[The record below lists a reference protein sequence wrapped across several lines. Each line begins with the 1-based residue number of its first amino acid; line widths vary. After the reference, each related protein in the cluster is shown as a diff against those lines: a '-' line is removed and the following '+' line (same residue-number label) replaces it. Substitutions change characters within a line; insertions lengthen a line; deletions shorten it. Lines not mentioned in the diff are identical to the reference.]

1 MNLQIYEFKILG
13 IWKYNKIIFRQEA
26 RNKKMENKINENQG
40 SADNSDLNVPQNNPA
55 PLVSEPVTNNEN
67 VSQSQV
73 KYAGFWIRFV
83 AVIIDGII
91 VFFISLPLIVIFKFV
106 LSIESS
112 GFLNLLSSLISWGY
126 YIYMTDKYQAT
137 LGKKAM
143 GIMVVD
149 ESLAKASLG
158 NIVLRETVG
167 KIVSAIILLIGY
179 IMAAFTSKKRALH
192 DLIAGTVVIYRN

>member
-1 MNLQIYEFKILG
+1 MEEQKD
-13 IWKYNKIIFRQEA
+13 
-26 RNKKMENKINENQG
+26 MENKINENG
-40 SADNSDLNVPQNNPA
+40 GDMNSPELSVSQNKPA
-55 PLVSEPVTNNEN
+55 PLVSEPVLDVES
-67 VSQSQV
+67 VSQSPV
-73 KYAGFWIRFV
+73 RYAGFWIRFV

-91 VFFISLPLIVIFKFV
+91 VFFISLPIIVIFKFV

-112 GFLNLLSSLISWGY
+112 GFLNLLSSVISWGY

-143 GIMVVD
+143 GIMVVN
-149 ESLAKASLG
+149 ESLIKASLG

>member
-1 MNLQIYEFKILG
+1 MEEQKD
-13 IWKYNKIIFRQEA
+13 
-26 RNKKMENKINENQG
+26 MENKVNENQEG
-40 SADNSDLNVPQNNPA
+40 VNNSELNVAQGNPA
-55 PLVSEPVTNNEN
+55 PQVSEPVMSGEN
-67 VSQSQV
+67 VSQMPV
-73 KYAGFWIRFV
+73 RYAGFWIRFV

-91 VFFISLPLIVIFKFV
+91 VFFISLPIIVIFKFV
-106 LSIESS
+106 LDIESS
-112 GFLNLLSSLISWGY
+112 GFLNLLSSVISWSY

-149 ESLAKASLG
+149 ENLAKASLG

>member
-1 MNLQIYEFKILG
+1 
-13 IWKYNKIIFRQEA
+13 
-26 RNKKMENKINENQG
+26 MENKINENQG